1 MNYRYATIDT
11 LRKNKHNGFFDNLPA
26 AYFGMSNVH
35 QFISNPEDV
44 PHGLKAGLFVY
55 NPEDQFARFVTEK
68 ELNEALSVKNHPLG
82 SPVGHLQAAL
92 DSFRKEGL
100 EAKES
105 DPQSSKAAF
114 EDAALV
120 ADTIGSIEN
129 GLHRGQFEKETL
141 EQIEAGE

>member
-1 MNYRYATIDT
+1 MNYKYGRIGT
-11 LRKNKHNGFFDNLPA
+11 LIRDHGKFFTNQPA
-26 AYFGMSNVH
+26 VFFESSTA
-35 QFISNPEDV
+35 QFISNREDI
-44 PHGLKAGLFVY
+44 PAGMQFGVFTF
-55 NPEDQFARFVTEK
+55 NPEDQFARFLTEK
-68 ELNEALSVKNHPLG
+68 ELNEALNVNAHPLG
-82 SPVGHLQAAL
+82 NPVGHLQKAF

-129 GLHRGQFEKETL
+129 GLHRGQFEDDTLKE
-141 EQIEAGE
+141 IEAGE